1 MKTKLYFGLDDDE
14 FCYPKQHFLE
24 EMDIDDLTGLEV
36 YEAEREGMSNFF
48 WCKEYSFCA
57 ERGMADCGRECN
69 EYEPRNG
76 KSGCCK
82 HHTNQVYGYGKKVII
97 KKGDTK

>member
-1 MKTKLYFGLDDDE
+1 MKRLYFKTKDDE
-14 FCYPKQHFLE
+14 FCYTKEDILE
-24 EMDIDDLTGLEV
+24 DEGVTELEV
-36 YEAEREGMSNFF
+36 YEAEREGMSDFF
-48 WCKEYSFCA
+48 WCKEHSFCA